1 MGLQDWDEI
10 AITSAVLLFFL
21 MFGLGAGIDFE
32 AFRSKFRNPKGIIIC
47 AATQFLVLAPMSY
60 AIAKACGL
68 KGAYAVSLVVLGCCP
83 GGALSNILCFFL
95 HADLALSVAMTTAS
109 SVVSTFMLPVNIL
122 IYTKYTD
129 LLTEDTAGGAP
140 TEIDVSPEDIILSA
154 GFVVLGTLGGV
165 AFQLKA
171 GPIWAVRAIK
181 LGSVTGLSLVV
192 VSLASNV
199 VSDTPIWGA
208 ESPIYIA
215 ALLQTCCAYTIG
227 VIITSLANLP
237 KPSRTAVAIELS
249 LQNQLL
255 ALSILNISF
264 QGEERDQAAVIP
276 FAYIIFGEVLNIA
289 MGLVFW
295 KLGWSTQPKEVGCGE
310 FMKAWVE
317 AGPAGPTDYV
327 PRISGRLSSQ
337 LSSTLSPLAREL
349 QKSETK
355 GTASLPTS
363 EGDGLETALM

>member
-1 MGLQDWDEI
+1 MGLQDWDEV

-60 AIAKACGL
+60 GISKICGL

-83 GGALSNILCFFL
+83 GGAISNILCFFL

-129 LLTEDTAGGAP
+129 LLAEDANSGAP
-140 TEIDVSPEDIILSA
+140 TEIDIAAEDIILSA

-181 LGSVTGLSLVV
+181 LGSVTGLSLVL

-208 ESPIYIA
+208 DSPVYIA

-227 VIITSLANLP
+227 VVVTSLANLP

-289 MGLVFW
+289 MGLTMW
-295 KLGWSTQPKEVGCGE
+295 KLGWSTQPKDVGCGE
-310 FMKAWVE
+310 FMKAWTV
-317 AGPAGPTDYV
+317 AGPGGPTDYV
-327 PRISGRLSSQ
+327 PQISGRLSSR
-337 LSSTLSPLAREL
+337 LSSHLSREL
-349 QKSETK
+349 QNSETK
-355 GTASLPTS
+355 STASLPTI
-363 EGDGLETALM
+363 EGSDSLDQALI